1 MLVLG
6 TARTS
11 VRHEVQLY
19 LVNESLTL
27 NMLTQHIKYRVLSE
41 YQVRFLYQLIHTKG
55 ATASLSAGT
64 PRETLRGVKC
74 EVRKPVAMA

>member
-1 MLVLG
+1 VGVRGGSKGHSLIDNAFDTRQSMRKVLPPHSAG
-6 TARTS
+6 TIHGRAS

-41 YQVRFLYQLIHTKG
+41 YQVY
-55 ATASLSAGT
+55 
-64 PRETLRGVKC
+64 
-74 EVRKPVAMA
+74 